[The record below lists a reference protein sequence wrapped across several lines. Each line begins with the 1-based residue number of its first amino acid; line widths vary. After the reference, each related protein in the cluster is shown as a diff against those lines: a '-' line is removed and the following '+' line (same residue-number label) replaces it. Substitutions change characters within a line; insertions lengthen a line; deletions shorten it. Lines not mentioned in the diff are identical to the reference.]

1 MSLGKAG
8 QICIFLVFALAAPP
22 AFAAEINAAAINVA
36 EPSKKTLSNDKPTA
50 AGVRLQ
56 VLLDRAHFSPGAI
69 DGRFGENAK
78 KALRAYAEARQL
90 PVSDAVTDD
99 VWTALRADDRPVT
112 MTYAITE
119 QDVAGPFLKKLPSK
133 MEDMKELTKLGFT
146 SAREALAEKF
156 HMSEQLLAAL
166 NSGRH
171 FDRAGDTIVVVDT
184 SGAGEGIPTKAE
196 RIEVDKVR
204 QTVKLFDKTNA
215 LIGFYPAT
223 VGSEEKPSPSG
234 TLKVTEVSRNPYYRY
249 NPAYRFKGVHS
260 RKPFTIKPG
269 PNNPVGTVWINLS
282 AEGYGIHGTPSPE
295 KISKAE
301 SHGCVRLTNWDAER
315 VAGRVSKRHAGGIR
329 RQPRMKS
336 TPRGGNAARR
346 LCAISG
352 SA

>member
-99 VWTALRADDRPVT
+99 VWTALLADDRPVT

-315 VAGRVSKRHAGGIR
+315 VAGRVSKG
-329 RQPRMKS
+329 
-336 TPRGGNAARR
+336 TPVAFV
-346 LCAISG
+346 G
-352 SA
+352 SPG